1 MKTARVY
8 LPKKK
13 LCESSGS
20 YVKPAKNLFRSPATN
35 STNPNFLMIGDG
47 SVLLFCNIHSQN
59 RFADKSNDERR

>member
-20 YVKPAKNLFRSPATN
+20 YVKSAKNLFRSPATK
-35 STNPNFLMIGDG
+35 TD
-47 SVLLFCNIHSQN
+47 VLKGR
-59 RFADKSNDERR
+59 RFFFYPSNNKAYP

>member
-20 YVKPAKNLFRSPATN
+20 YVKPAKNLFRSPATK
-35 STNPNFLMIGDG
+35 NPAHFRERDFYFL
-47 SVLLFCNIHSQN
+47 LLTASLLPKNKIVNGIFG
-59 RFADKSNDERR
+59 K

>member
-20 YVKPAKNLFRSPATN
+20 YVKPAKNLFRSPAT
-35 STNPNFLMIGDG
+35 
-47 SVLLFCNIHSQN
+47 
-59 RFADKSNDERR
+59 

>member
-20 YVKPAKNLFRSPATN
+20 YEKTAKNLFCSPATK
-35 STNPNFLMIGDG
+35 TDVLKGRRFFL
-47 SVLLFCNIHSQN
+47 LPLKQ
-59 RFADKSNDERR
+59 